1 MKKRLI
7 SISVSLLILTL
18 IYLKIDFDGVIWA
31 FRRSSPVLLAA
42 GLLMFI
48 PLLAMTSFRL
58 CLLMPPD
65 RKMGF
70 IEANRLNMMA
80 SVLNMVLPSKMG
92 DIAKAAFMSD
102 KGQLSR
108 PLALS
113 LVIFEKACDM
123 ASLFFWC
130 ALGLLFI
137 IPSSPLPASMAFVG
151 ITAGF
156 AFILLLIGSRR
167 FAGAL
172 FAVLIRLSPKRIGG
186 IVGSFSA
193 SWAEMHGYFWN
204 KKRGIARIVSISVII
219 WFFHLVQIWMFTSAL
234 GTNTPFGPTIALAP
248 LAILA
253 GLLPLTFAGV
263 GTRDAAL
270 VVLFAPYMAAAD
282 AAAVGILCTMRYFLP
297 ALAGLPLLG
306 NALQAL
312 SPGRKQKITN
322 HEFNT
327 SI

>member
-7 SISVSLLILTL
+7 SIGVSIVILVL
-18 IYLKIDFDGVIWA
+18 IYLKIDFDDVIVA
-31 FRRSSPVLLAA
+31 FRRSSPAILMA
-42 GLLMFI
+42 GLLMFV

-58 CLLMPPD
+58 CILMPPD
-65 RKMGF
+65 RKLGF
-70 IEANRLNMMA
+70 IESNRLNLMA

-102 KGQLSR
+102 KGQLPRS
-108 PLALS
+108 LALV

-123 ASLFFWC
+123 ASLLFWC
-130 ALGLLFI
+130 ALGLVVL
-137 IPSSPLPASMAFVG
+137 IPSSPILASMAFVG
-151 ITAGF
+151 IAAGF
-156 AFILLLIGSRR
+156 ALILLLIGSRR
-167 FAGAL
+167 FAAAL
-172 FAVLIRLSPKRIGG
+172 FAILIRFSPKRIGG

-204 KKRGIARIVSISVII
+204 KKGEIAKVVSISLVI
-219 WFFHLVQIWMFTSAL
+219 WFFHLAQIWMFTHAL
-234 GTNTPFGPTIALAP
+234 GTDTPFGSTIALAP

-253 GLLPLTFAGV
+253 GLLPFTFAGV

-270 VVLFAPYMAAAD
+270 VVLFAPYMSEAD

-306 NALQAL
+306 EAMQSL
-312 SPGRKQKITN
+312 SLRRKREVINPERINKI
-322 HEFNT
+322 
-327 SI
+327 

>member
-65 RKMGF
+65 RMMGF

-113 LVIFEKACDM
+113 LVI
-123 ASLFFWC
+123 
-130 ALGLLFI
+130 
-137 IPSSPLPASMAFVG
+137 
-151 ITAGF
+151 
-156 AFILLLIGSRR
+156 
-167 FAGAL
+167 
-172 FAVLIRLSPKRIGG
+172 
-186 IVGSFSA
+186 
-193 SWAEMHGYFWN
+193 
-204 KKRGIARIVSISVII
+204 
-219 WFFHLVQIWMFTSAL
+219 
-234 GTNTPFGPTIALAP
+234 
-248 LAILA
+248 
-253 GLLPLTFAGV
+253 
-263 GTRDAAL
+263 
-270 VVLFAPYMAAAD
+270 
-282 AAAVGILCTMRYFLP
+282 
-297 ALAGLPLLG
+297 
-306 NALQAL
+306 
-312 SPGRKQKITN
+312 
-322 HEFNT
+322 
-327 SI
+327 